1 MSAYLHALGIIK
13 TYVGDQSEIVIEA
26 GKTVRE
32 TLRALN
38 IPPEVVA
45 LVVVN
50 DVPQSKEYRVQE
62 GDVIKVV
69 AVVGGG
75 CQRMEERISE

>member
-1 MSAYLHALGIIK
+1 MPAYLHALGIIK
-13 TYVGDQSEIVIEA
+13 SYISGNAPIEIEA
-26 GKTVRE
+26 GSTVRE

-38 IPPEVVA
+38 IPPEIVA

-62 GDVIKVV
+62 GDVVKVI

-75 CQRMEERISE
+75 E

>member
-13 TYVGDQSEIVIEA
+13 SYIGGKTPIEIEA
-26 GKTVRE
+26 GGTVRE

-38 IPPEVVA
+38 IPPEIVA

-62 GDVIKVV
+62 GDVVKVI

-75 CQRMEERISE
+75 EETH

>member
-1 MSAYLHALGIIK
+1 MTARIHALGILK
-13 TYVGDQSEIVIEA
+13 AYLGGKSETVVDA
-26 GKTVRE
+26 GNTVRE

-38 IPPEVVA
+38 IPSEVVA

-50 DVPQSKEYRVQE
+50 EVPQSKEYCVQD
-62 GDVIKVV
+62 GDVIKLL

-75 CQRMEERISE
+75 DE